1 MIMKT
6 KLLIPRE
13 KYLSAGVHIGMTSKT
28 ADMKRFIYKVRPNGL
43 AVLNVGMLDKRI
55 EHAAN
60 MLAPMKRML
69 IVSRKENGQD
79 PAKKFGE
86 VIGAKVIAGRFMPGS
101 LTNPSYKHFFEPEAI
116 IVVDPAADKQAIK
129 ESITMRI
136 PIIGLA
142 DTFND
147 TSFIDVVLP
156 CNNKGKKSVALIM
169 WLLAKL
175 IKEKRGEEFALQP
188 EDFGYQ

>member
-1 MIMKT
+1 MVKG

-28 ADMKRFIYKVRPNGL
+28 ADMDRFIYKVRPNGL

-55 EHAAN
+55 EYAAN
-60 MLAPMKRML
+60 TLAEMKKIL
-69 IVSRKENGQD
+69 VVSRKENGQD
-79 PAKKFGE
+79 PARKFAE
-86 VIGAKVIAGRFMPGS
+86 IVGAKSIAGRFMPGS
-101 LTNPSYKHFFEPEAI
+101 LTNPSYKDFFEPEVTI
-116 IVVDPAADKQAIK
+116 IVDPAADRQAIK
-129 ESITMRI
+129 ESIQMRI

-142 DTFND
+142 DTLND
-147 TSFIDVVLP
+147 TSYIDIVLP
-156 CNNKGKKSVALIM
+156 CNNKGKKSVALIL

-175 IKEKRGEEFALQP
+175 IKEKRSESFTATP

>member
-1 MIMKT
+1 MAKT

-13 KYLSAGVHIGMTSKT
+13 KYLSAGVHIGMTART
-28 ADMKRFIYKVRPNGL
+28 TDMKRFIYKVRPNGL
-43 AVLNVGMLDKRI
+43 AVLNVGMLDRRI
-55 EHAAN
+55 DHAAN
-60 MLAPMKRML
+60 MLAGTKKIL

-79 PAKKFGE
+79 PAKKFAE
-86 VIGAKVIAGRFMPGS
+86 VIGAKCITGRFMPGS
-101 LTNPSYKHFFEPEAI
+101 LTNPSYKHFFEPEVT
-116 IVVDPAADKQAIK
+116 IVVDPAADKQAVK

-147 TSFIDVVLP
+147 TSFIDLVLP
-156 CNNKGKKSVALIM
+156 CNNKGKKSVALIL

-175 IKEKRGEEFALQP
+175 IKERRSETFDATP
-188 EDFGYQ
+188 EDFGYA